1 MRSRSHDIA
10 MAELYRS
17 DPALAVEVINSILA
31 DGDPG
36 ELASVLRQ
44 LALLFEG
51 MEGGAMA
58 LRMRDPGMLRHL
70 LRLQNTLNILR

>member
-17 DPALAVEVINSILA
+17 DPALAEEVINSILA

-51 MEGGAMA
+51 MEGCDGIENA
-58 LRMRDPGMLRHL
+58 
-70 LRLQNTLNILR
+70 

>member
-1 MRSRSHDIA
+1 

-17 DPALAVEVINSILA
+17 DPALAEEVINSILA

-51 MEGGAMA
+51 MEGCDGIENA
-58 LRMRDPGMLRHL
+58 
-70 LRLQNTLNILR
+70 